1 MGKWLTVP
9 VVPKW
14 LDVLKDDS
22 LLNSRDLAALFGYK
36 HVNSFDGMVC
46 AGRFPAP
53 DCTVRSMAPGRTAK
67 NMWYKKT
74 ILKEIERR
82 NNEAHPR
89 SKS

>member
-9 VVPKW
+9 VPPKW

-22 LLNSRDLAALFGYK
+22 LLDSRDLAALFGYK
-36 HVNSFDGMVC
+36 HANSFDGAVST
-46 AGRFPAP
+46 GHFPPP
-53 DCTVRSMAPGRTAK
+53 DRTVKSMTPGYVAK

-74 ILKEIERR
+74 ALKEIERR